1 MWGSWLAVSSR
12 WSLAGCQRRQLM
24 ALPWAPAIST
34 PAPARERSR
43 EAAADTRKNNGFS
56 QLVPLTSNVAM
67 WQGQL
72 QTADRGM
79 AAPSSPPQAQPTCA
93 GRLPG
98 VYHTDAAVVAA

>member
-1 MWGSWLAVSSR
+1 
-12 WSLAGCQRRQLM
+12 
-24 ALPWAPAIST
+24 
-34 PAPARERSR
+34 
-43 EAAADTRKNNGFS
+43 
-56 QLVPLTSNVAM
+56 LTSNVAM